1 MLDQPGEKLEVVV
14 CTYSERLPVVHLQT
28 LESLGQSLPMRR
40 PHYIVGVSDIALAR
54 AYALAYCH
62 KLRDWCKYVL
72 LLDVD
77 ILSGPLAVQ
86 ALRTALFEH
95 PGAGLAVCSYTTRTG
110 MSCISLSPNGAP
122 WVMAGLG
129 CAMVRTAAI
138 PEPTLVAGSEL
149 VPGCV
154 GSGQHPSRPGLWTS
168 EDFWMCLELQAVDC
182 GAAVVHRGWRP

>member
-1 MLDQPGEKLEVVV
+1 MFDQNETLEVVV
-14 CTYSERLPVVHLQT
+14 CTYSEQLPAEHLQT
-28 LESLGQSLPMRR
+28 LESLGQELPMRR

-54 AYALAYCH
+54 AYALGYCA
-62 KLRDWCKYVL
+62 KLRNWCKYVL

-77 ILSGPLAVQ
+77 ILAGPPAVR

-95 PGAGLAVCSYTTRTG
+95 PGAGLAVCSYATR
-110 MSCISLSPNGAP
+110 SARRCVSPSPAGAP

-138 PEPTLVAGSEL
+138 PKPTLVAGSEL

-168 EDFWMCLELQAVDC
+168 EDFWMCLELVTVDC
-182 GAAVVHRGWRP
+182 GAAVAHRRWRP